1 MLHALSELIQTAMN
15 AFREIDLRYHQY
27 RVHEGAV
34 QICFPQLSDYRFE
47 SVVLFLQR
55 ALASFQQKEASF
67 NLVQ

>member
-34 QICFPQLSDYRFE
+34 QICFPQLSDSRFE
-47 SVVLFLQR
+47 RVVLFL
-55 ALASFQQKEASF
+55 
-67 NLVQ
+67 